1 MFLSLGRNCFSIHW
15 KSKGQAW
22 RGPPYSTPCN
32 PHTAVIHD
40 FLLLAP
46 PRAPQL
52 KRTRRSSYSLF
63 LWDTPYDSHPQG
75 ITESKRSQRQRVR
88 ASADT
93 HQAFLFIRPFVNYLP
108 EQRQSRRE
116 SLQRLRWFPSR
127 PSSLTVNYLPPPRTP
142 TWSAHFAIYINS
154 TFWPR
159 QNDNW
164 ETIPKNPSASSHV
177 TTSPKNSG

>member
-1 MFLSLGRNCFSIHW
+1 MS
-15 KSKGQAW
+15 
-22 RGPPYSTPCN
+22 
-32 PHTAVIHD
+32 PHTAVIHT

-52 KRTRRSSYSLF
+52 NRTRRSSYSLF

-93 HQAFLFIRPFVNYLP
+93 HQAFLFIRPFVNHLP
-108 EQRQSRRE
+108 ERRQSRRE
-116 SLQRLRWFPSR
+116 SLRRLRRFPSR
-127 PSSLTVNYLPPPRTP
+127 SSSLTANYLPPPRTP
-142 TWSAHFAIYINS
+142 TWSPHFAIYINS

-177 TTSPKNSG
+177 TTSPKTSG

>member
-1 MFLSLGRNCFSIHW
+1 MS
-15 KSKGQAW
+15 
-22 RGPPYSTPCN
+22 
-32 PHTAVIHD
+32 PHTAVIPT

-52 KRTRRSSYSLF
+52 NRTRRSSYSLF
-63 LWDTPYDSHPQG
+63 LWDTLYDSHPQG

-93 HQAFLFIRPFVNYLP
+93 HQAFLFIRPFINHLP

-116 SLQRLRWFPSR
+116 SLRRLRWFPSR

-154 TFWPR
+154 AFWPR